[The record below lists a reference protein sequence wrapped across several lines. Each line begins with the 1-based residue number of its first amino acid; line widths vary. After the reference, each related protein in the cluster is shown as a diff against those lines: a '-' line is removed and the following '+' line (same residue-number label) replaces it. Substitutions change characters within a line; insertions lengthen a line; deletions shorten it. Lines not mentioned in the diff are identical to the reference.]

1 MLWFLAAYVGG
12 THSHPAQLACCL
24 HGLWEPFEGV
34 LGMTGKTKA
43 CLVAQ
48 KKC

>member
-1 MLWFLAAYVGG
+1 MLRLLAAYVGG
-12 THSHPAQLACCL
+12 MYSHPAQPACCL
-24 HGLWEPFEGV
+24 HGLWEPFKRV